1 VSSRGI
7 HVGSEKEELS
17 KKYAN
22 VKGWVLGGVGSVF
35 AMLGLGLLVAG
46 ILARGSS
53 PVDAA
58 RVTPT
63 VKEGNPSCQDLGFNL
78 GLKIEPVANG
88 TTQFITL
95 SGVAGTSFDLTST
108 MGIDAVIVKGGP
120 NANLYTYDPPAEA
133 TSDAD
138 LTAPINPNNGQPYGL
153 SHVEFCYDREAP
165 PAPTSPA
172 TATSTP
178 TAIAAG
184 AQVPP
189 TATPVVAIVPPVTGT
204 GGLTGNKGDSSAE
217 SLAWFGVATL
227 LTGFSLLACVG
238 RAPSQR

>member
-1 VSSRGI
+1 LCPLEEC
-7 HVGSEKEELS
+7 HLESEKEELRQ
-17 KKYAN
+17 KYAN
-22 VKGWVLGGVGSVF
+22 EKGWVVGSVGGVF
-35 AMLGLGLLVAG
+35 ALLGLVVFG
-46 ILARGSS
+46 ILAGGSS

-95 SGVAGTSFDLTST
+95 SGVGASFDWTST
-108 MGIDAVIVKGGP
+108 MGIDVVIVKGGP

-133 TSDAD
+133 TSDTD
-138 LTAPINPNNGQPYGL
+138 LTAPINPNSGQPSGL

-189 TATPVVAIVPPVTGT
+189 TATPVIAIVPPVTGT
-204 GGLTGNKGDSSAE
+204 GGLASNRGDSSGG
-217 SLAWFGVATL
+217 SLAWFGLASL
-227 LTGFSLLACVG
+227 LTGFGLLACVR
-238 RAPSQR
+238 RASQR